1 VRRYYFII
9 SYNNYVQTVFIFRFH
24 WIRINSHFVK
34 PFIDFLQLLN
44 SEKKNIIKN
53 IAKGLKFTIIQK
65 SEKVVVLTAF

>member
-1 VRRYYFII
+1 
-9 SYNNYVQTVFIFRFH
+9 
-24 WIRINSHFVK
+24 
-34 PFIDFLQLLN
+34 LN